1 MTRPALPR
9 LAPPPPF
16 PHLVAAAEAGAE
28 DGPEPGTGRAR
39 PGFFAPAGL
48 PRPPPEPHRP
58 SRTERLMTAATWI
71 TMIAI
76 MAFVW
81 GGLAAALL
89 AAIRKESAKRA
100 E

>member
-1 MTRPALPR
+1 MTRPASPR

-16 PHLVAAAEAGAE
+16 PHLVAATEAGAE
-28 DGPEPGTGRAR
+28 DGPEPGPVVSGPVPSPKPAFRGLR
-39 PGFFAPAGL
+39 PTPS
-48 PRPPPEPHRP
+48 P

-81 GGLAAALL
+81 GGLAVALL
-89 AAIRKESAKRA
+89 TAIRKESAKRA